1 MSTRKVKSWKSDTK
15 PHERMIERS
24 VIVRLETANE
34 QDKSFEAVIASEHPV
49 ERWDA
54 DRGEVVQEILLTSG
68 LEFRD
73 GRNQLPIVDSHD
85 RSTTRNVLGSI
96 RNIQIQGDEVVG
108 VPMFARDTDS
118 QDAYHKVVDGHITDF
133 SITADPLE
141 IVEVSRGQTAQ
152 FGDRQ
157 ITGPANVV
165 TRWQP
170 TDASLVAAGADIRS
184 KVRRSYD
191 LSKGIARA
199 MTPEMIAMLV
209 AKGMPSD
216 LTDPDQIMAWVMG
229 NLSAGEQAEV
239 ASEPIES
246 MSPPVEEVPME
257 NMDGEEKSPVEEVEN
272 MDGEE
277 PEEEVEMAY
286 DEKKMSRSHQAIQ
299 RAERARI
306 KEINALAS
314 KASIER
320 TVADAWINEGT
331 SLDIVREKVIER
343 MAANAKPSGSSV
355 GADVRVTGSGDD
367 KFYDAMSGGLLLRS
381 QASSRIRTQFKVAD
395 GADDFRRMSLK
406 RMAEEVLRRQGAKT
420 NRFSDGEIARAA
432 MGNRRLLEAM
442 GIRRDYAYHTT
453 GTFANLLMDAS
464 NKTLLAAYEEAPYTW
479 SLWARQATSVDDFKP
494 INRIRYSE
502 APDLEE
508 VPENQDYPEAKM
520 SDSKESYSVSKF
532 GKAFTVSWETVVNDD
547 LDAIARTPA
556 MHGNAARRTQN
567 KKVYEVLTANAV
579 MGDNVALFGAHASG
593 SNTSGGAASP
603 SVSTLND
610 GFEAMRLQK
619 GLNADVVLNIVP
631 RFLIVPVNYE
641 ATALELV
648 NSVSYNAA
656 NNNEGVRN
664 IYGPQGPRNITV
676 IAEPV
681 LDASSTTNWY
691 LAADPAQIDTVELSF
706 LSGEESPILES
717 DWNMDNDTY
726 KYKIRQTFGVKAI
739 DWRGLYRNA
748 S

>member
-1 MSTRKVKSWKSDTK
+1 MTIKKVKSWKHDTK

-24 VIVRLETANE
+24 VIVRLDTVDEEAKAF
-34 QDKSFEAVIASEHPV
+34 DAVIASENPV
-49 ERWDA
+49 ERWD
-54 DRGEVVQEILLTSG
+54 DYRKEVVQEILLTSG

-73 GRNQLPIVDSHD
+73 GRNRLPIVDSHD

-96 RNIQIQGDEVVG
+96 RNIQVQGDEVVG
-108 VPMFARDTDS
+108 QPLFARDTDS
-118 QDAYHKVVDGHITDF
+118 QNAFYKVVDGHITDF

-141 IVEVSRGQTAQ
+141 VVEVARGQSAQ
-152 FGDRQ
+152 FGDRV

-170 TDASLVAAGADIRS
+170 TDASLVAAGADVRS
-184 KVRRSYD
+184 KVRRSYE

-199 MTPEMIAMLV
+199 MTPEAIAKLV
-209 AKGMPSD
+209 EKGMPSD
-216 LTDPDQIMAWVMG
+216 LTDPDQIMAWVLG
-229 NLSAGEQAEV
+229 NLSAAEQSEV
-239 ASEPIES
+239 EVESPIE
-246 MSPPVEEVPME
+246 MAEPVAAEEMPA
-257 NMDGEEKSPVEEVEN
+257 EEPVEN
-272 MDGEE
+272 MDEE
-277 PEEEVEMAY
+277 KPQEEVEMGY
-286 DEKKMSRSHQAIQ
+286 DKEEMARSA
-299 RAERARI
+299 ALVERKRI
-306 KEINALAS
+306 KEISALAS
-314 KASIER
+314 KARIER
-320 TVADAWINEGT
+320 TVADAWINEGV
-331 SLDIVREKVIER
+331 SLDIVRTKVIEH
-343 MAANAKPSGSSV
+343 MAANATPSGTSV
-355 GADVRVTGSGDD
+355 GADVRVTGSSDD

-395 GADDFRRMSLK
+395 GAEDFRRMSLK

-508 VPENQDYPEAKM
+508 VPENQDYPEAVM

-567 KKVYEVLTANAV
+567 KKVYEVLTANAL
-579 MGDNVALFGAHASG
+579 MGDGVALFGSHASG
-593 SNTSGGAASP
+593 SNTSGSAAAP
-603 SVSTLND
+603 SVTTLNNA
-610 GFEAMRLQK
+610 FEAMRLQK
-619 GLNADVVLNIVP
+619 GLNTDVVLNIVP

-641 ATALELV
+641 ATALEIV
-648 NSVSYNAA
+648 NSISYNAA

-664 IYGPQGPRNITV
+664 IYGPQGPRNLTV

-706 LSGEESPILES
+706 LSGEESPVLES

-748 S
+748 A